1 MLSYSSILLQ
11 IPKRS
16 PTGVVALQE
25 QAEVD
30 ERGFYLSGGN
40 WTTLVSAL
48 LMYINEASY
57 KHICADFMSI
67 RKIPLKEQPYFDG
80 DERRKATESE
90 EDPSTMTLQN
100 KMREFLLTDRALHD
114 QVMFD
119 LIWLHSN

>member
-25 QAEVD
+25 RAEVD
-30 ERGFYLSGGN
+30 EPGFYLSRGN
-40 WTTLVSAL
+40 RTTLVSAL
-48 LMYINEASY
+48 FNIHQRSQY
-57 KHICADFMSI
+57 KPICADFMSI
-67 RKIPLKEQPYFDG
+67 RKIPLKEQSYLDG
-80 DERRKATESE
+80 DEWCMTTESE
-90 EDPSTMTLQN
+90 EDPSATTLQN